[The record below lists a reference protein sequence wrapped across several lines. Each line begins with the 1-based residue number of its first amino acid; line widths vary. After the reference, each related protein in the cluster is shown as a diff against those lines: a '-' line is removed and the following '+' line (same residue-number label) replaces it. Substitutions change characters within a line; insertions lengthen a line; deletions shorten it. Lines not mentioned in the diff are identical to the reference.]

1 MVAGYHDPTEEF
13 IVTMNSSVGSV
24 CPFSPDITLDP
35 LEHHAVSCRHGGD
48 VMIRHNHL
56 RNIFTEF
63 CRCLYVLRLVEA
75 FCESTATPVQQVCLV
90 MGGKGQNL
98 LLSPYSCHFV
108 GDACKSAGVAPLA
121 VEMYG
126 NRGKEAHNTI
136 L

>member
-56 RNIFTEF
+56 RNG
-63 CRCLYVLRLVEA
+63 VLSLSVRVEA
-75 FCESTATPVQQVCLV
+75 
-90 MGGKGQNL
+90 GRGL
-98 LLSPYSCHFV
+98 L
-108 GDACKSAGVAPLA
+108 
-121 VEMYG
+121 
-126 NRGKEAHNTI
+126 
-136 L
+136 